1 MSIQDENRLN
11 DLLKQRANHMPSSA
25 SAVGMY
31 DAEISKLE
39 NKISREREQKD
50 AEQTEYLNK
59 IEAQG
64 KGQIALLQKQVKEER
79 QANVEL
85 RQVNKTIK
93 TIADESKT
101 DVLKTIIETIFSW
114 NRSRKKMKEK
124 SRKRYLILLVKKRIM
139 K

>member
-93 TIADESKT
+93 TIADESKKEAKSA
-101 DVLKTIIETIFSW
+101 KTFAWISAFISAAALIVAIIA
-114 NRSRKKMKEK
+114 
-124 SRKRYLILLVKKRIM
+124 LLV
-139 K
+139 

>member
-11 DLLKQRANHMPSSA
+11 DLLKLRANHMPSSA

-50 AEQTEYLNK
+50 AEQTEYCNK

-64 KGQIALLQKQVKEER
+64 KGQTALLHKQLDEER

-85 RQVNKTIK
+85 RQANIAIK
-93 TIADESKT
+93 TIAEDSQK
-101 DVLKTIIETIFSW
+101 DAKSAKIFAWISVGIGAAALIVAIIA
-114 NRSRKKMKEK
+114 
-124 SRKRYLILLVKKRIM
+124 LLV
-139 K
+139 